1 MVFLDPPLL
10 RGPAPPWEGPRGLK
24 KQPASSFIS
33 FNNPTIQ
40 LGLALERFHTC
51 ALRKK
56 YRILFMLQFTGS
68 FPGAWLHSAQ
78 CHSPAPS
85 SLSASRWYGQ
95 RWWAHWKRRC
105 RPEVG
110 VTAGP
115 LPPPPH
121 HTTPPPSTTAAE
133 WGLDLGSPLAAP
145 GVGDTSPPTSRAGSA
160 SSWEKKV
167 GWSGN
172 KRAGRPDALPRQ
184 RQHAWGA
191 GWCFLGGPGPGFS
204 LPILGER
211 GASCARGC
219 FP

>member
-1 MVFLDPPLL
+1 MHKPCGKTLTNNSFIYSPLVNGGGGFTGILEAWGKKLLEIFQMVFLDPPLL

-78 CHSPAPS
+78 CHSSAPS

-160 SSWEKKV
+160 SSW
-167 GWSGN
+167 
-172 KRAGRPDALPRQ
+172 
-184 RQHAWGA
+184 
-191 GWCFLGGPGPGFS
+191 
-204 LPILGER
+204 
-211 GASCARGC
+211 
-219 FP
+219 